1 MITHPIYGGLGNQLY
16 QIFTVIALA
25 IRAGD
30 TCVFHRKPQPPTRP
44 GHIEASGVA
53 TRIMHW
59 DTIFSKLAPYMYDT
73 DPCEDP
79 TLNRY
84 RYSQPSHAYTPIGL
98 PHTSK
103 SDTLYALDGYFQSYK
118 YFGREF
124 DTICKHLDIEGQ
136 RKCVAE
142 WVRSHPALGRI
153 VDPDTKYQVK
163 VAMHFRIGDYKTLS
177 HNHPVLTAAYY
188 ERALTALLDRSDPSS
203 EIHVFLFYDTLEEP
217 EVTPIV
223 DHLRRRIVCPPT
235 MTICYHHVPP
245 QITTTHLGRALT
257 DPEHL
262 LLMSMCTHFIIA
274 NSTFSLWAA
283 YFSNYFTAGPEVF
296 TKDISDVHVSL
307 RFSPVRD
314 RRSPTLDDLLS
325 FWPSGE
331 NLSESTLLPKR
342 PDSAL
347 VYYPSVWFGVA
358 LQSTHYV
365 GDMFPKAWKR
375 IEA

>member
-1 MITHPIYGGLGNQLY
+1 MLSCQES
-16 QIFTVIALA
+16 A
-25 IRAGD
+25 
-30 TCVFHRKPQPPTRP
+30 
-44 GHIEASGVA
+44 
-53 TRIMHW
+53 
-59 DTIFSKLAPYMYDT
+59 KLDSLFI
-73 DPCEDP
+73 
-79 TLNRY
+79 LN
-84 RYSQPSHAYTPIGL
+84 
-98 PHTSK
+98 
-103 SDTLYALDGYFQSYK
+103 GYFQSYK
-118 YFGREF
+118 YFDREF
-124 DTICKHLDIEGQ
+124 DTICKYLDIEGQ
-136 RKCVAE
+136 RKCVAD

-153 VDPDTKYQVK
+153 VDPDTKAMNQIH

-296 TKDISDVHVSL
+296 TKDISDVY
-307 RFSPVRD
+307 
-314 RRSPTLDDLLS
+314 
-325 FWPSGE
+325 
-331 NLSESTLLPKR
+331 
-342 PDSAL
+342 